1 MGKNLPRGLTYDKNK
16 NKYTIA
22 FKEKKICNSN
32 NLEEILEKYEKIV
45 KLIEEKGFDYVY
57 EHRQMFQKNIYKND
71 DMKYINYEK
80 DFEFYSFKKKT
91 GDHSFVFKHKDLDKV
106 KEVRDFY
113 LENGEEA
120 TIEKYNLYRNVD
132 DVLSQAS
139 VQRTMNY
146 YKGKT
151 VARNNTS
158 GFTGVSWDKRVNKW
172 VAEIK
177 INYKRYRLGFFDN
190 KEDAIRAREI
200 AAENAI
206 EYYQE
211 TVLNKEEGK

>member
-1 MGKNLPRGLTYDKNK
+1 MGKNLPRGLSYDKNK

-45 KLIEEKGFDYVY
+45 KLMEEKGFDYVY

-71 DMKYINYEK
+71 DMKYINYNK
-80 DFEFYSFKKKT
+80 DTDIYAFNKKT
-91 GDHSFVFKHKDLDKV
+91 GNHRFTYKNPNLEKV
-106 KEVRDFY
+106 KEIRDYY
-113 LENGEEA
+113 LENGEEK
-120 TIEKYNLYRNVD
+120 TIEKYDLYRNVD

-139 VQRTMNY
+139 VQRTMNFY
-146 YKGKT
+146 EGKT
-151 VARNNTS
+151 VLRSNTS

-211 TVLNKEEGK
+211 TVLNKKEGK